1 MNPAA
6 AEIDANQIRRSR
18 RAYGEP
24 ALHLAATGSALIIL
38 LMLAAL
44 LVVLFVAAAPSIR
57 RFGGD
62 FLVSSAWRANPLPVL
77 KLNAKGKPIRDPR
90 TGMKVVDHYDPPRF
104 GAMASISGTAQ
115 TSAFALLLAVP
126 LSLGS
131 ALYLVRIAPLWMV
144 TPISFLIE
152 FLAAIPSIAYGLWG
166 MFVLG
171 PWMGGPARWERIF
184 GFLPL
189 PAGIESRL
197 TSVFHHLPGLQ
208 WIVEQKVGGRIVSI
222 PTTGRDVLVAG
233 IILGIMVIPIITAI
247 SRDILRNVPRAQIE
261 GTIAL
266 GATWWQSCVEMLK
279 FSRSGLFGAI
289 ILGLARA
296 AGETMA
302 VLMVMGSTPTVTA
315 SPLSAGATMA
325 STLAGEFPEAATN
338 DLHRG
343 ALMEL
348 ALILLVMSLIFNVVA
363 RYLVV
368 GKTSRNAA
376 AH

>member
-1 MNPAA
+1 MISAVEFDPQAITRTRRPLGEPVLRLAA
-6 AEIDANQIRRSR
+6 A
-18 RAYGEP
+18 
-24 ALHLAATGSALIIL
+24 GSAIAIL

-44 LVVLFVAAAPSIR
+44 LVVLFVAALPSVR
-57 RFGGD
+57 RFGVE
-62 FLVSSAWRANPLPVL
+62 FLTTSAWRPNQLPVL
-77 KLNAKGKPIRDPR
+77 KLDAHGRPIRDAR
-90 TGMKVVDHYDPPRF
+90 TGMKEVDHYLPPRF
-104 GAMASISGTAQ
+104 GALASVTGTAQ
-115 TSAFALLLAVP
+115 TSFIALLLAVP

-131 ALYLVRIAPLWMV
+131 ALFLVRIAPLWLIMPV
-144 TPISFLIE
+144 SFLIE

-171 PWMGGPARWERIF
+171 PWMGGPARWERVA
-184 GFLPL
+184 GFLPM

-197 TSVFHHLPGLQ
+197 AGFFRSIPGLH
-208 WIVEQKVGGRIVSI
+208 WLAEQQISGKSVPI
-222 PTTGRDVLVAG
+222 PTTGRDILVAG
-233 IILGIMVIPIITAI
+233 IVLGIMVIPIITAI
-247 SRDILRNVPRAQIE
+247 SRDVLRSVPVAQIE

-266 GATWWQSCVEMLK
+266 GATWWQSCREMLK
-279 FSRSGLFGAI
+279 YSRSALFGAV

-296 AGETMA
+296 SGETMA
-302 VLMVMGSTPTVTA
+302 VLMVMGSAATIATSPFTA
-315 SPLSAGATMA
+315 GTTMA

-348 ALILLVMSLIFNVVA
+348 ALILLIMSLVFNVVA

-368 GKTSRNAA
+368 GKSVRTSA

>member
-1 MNPAA
+1 MTTQLEPTARRMHQGRPKL
-6 AEIDANQIRRSR
+6 AEPLL
-18 RAYGEP
+18 Y
-24 ALHLAATGSALIIL
+24 LASTASALTIL

-44 LVVLFVAAAPSIR
+44 VVVLFAAALPSIR
-57 RFGGD
+57 HFGGA
-62 FLVSSAWRANPLPVL
+62 FLVSTDWRPNPLPVL
-77 KLNAKGKPIRDPR
+77 KLDEQGKPIRDPR
-90 TGMKVVDHYDPPRF
+90 TAMKVVDHYNPPTY
-104 GAMASISGTAQ
+104 GALPAISGTAQ
-115 TSAFALLLAVP
+115 TSAIALLFAVP

-131 ALYLVRIAPLWMV
+131 ALYLVRIAPVWMV
-144 TPISFLIE
+144 APVSFLIE

-171 PWMGGPARWERIF
+171 PWMGGPVRTEMIL

-189 PAGIESRL
+189 PAGIER
-197 TSVFHHLPGLQ
+197 
-208 WIVEQKVGGRIVSI
+208 RIVSI
-222 PTTGRDVLVAG
+222 LIHIPGLRWLVEQNIGGKTVIVSTSGRDIFVAG
-233 IILGIMVIPIITAI
+233 IILGIMIIPIITAI
-247 SRDILRNVPRAQIE
+247 SRDVLKNIPRAQIE

-266 GATWWQSCVEMLK
+266 GATWWQSCHEMLK
-279 FSRSGLFGAI
+279 FSRSALFGAV

-302 VLMVMGSTPTVTA
+302 VLMVMGSTVTVTA
-315 SPLSAGATMA
+315 SPFAAGATMA
-325 STLAGEFPEAATN
+325 STLAGEFPEAATS

-348 ALILLVMSLIFNVVA
+348 ALILLVMSLAFNITA

-368 GKTSRNAA
+368 GKYVRPAA

>member
-1 MNPAA
+1 MTTSAVDFDPEAITQN
-6 AEIDANQIRRSR
+6 R

-24 ALHLAATGSALIIL
+24 VMRFAATASAVVIL
-38 LMLAAL
+38 VMLAAL
-44 LVVLFVAAAPSIR
+44 LVVLFAAALPSVH
-57 RFGGD
+57 RFGVG
-62 FLVSSAWRANPLPVL
+62 FLTTSAWRPNELPIL
-77 KLNAKGKPIRDPR
+77 KLDARGKPIRDHR

-104 GAMASISGTAQ
+104 GALAPVAGTAQ
-115 TSAFALLLAVP
+115 TAFIALVLAVP

-131 ALYLVRIAPLWMV
+131 ALFLVRIAPLWLI
-144 TPISFLIE
+144 TPVSFLIE

-171 PWMGGPARWERIF
+171 PWMGGPARWERF
-184 GFLPL
+184 AGFLPM
-189 PAGIESRL
+189 PAGIESRVAWFFRH
-197 TSVFHHLPGLQ
+197 TPGLH
-208 WIVEQKVGGRIVSI
+208 WLAEQQINGKSVPI
-222 PTTGRDVLVAG
+222 PTTGRDLLVAG
-233 IILGIMVIPIITAI
+233 IILGIMIIPIITAI
-247 SRDILRNVPRAQIE
+247 SRDVLRNVPLAQIE

-266 GATWWQSCVEMLK
+266 GATWWQSCREMLK
-279 FSRSGLFGAI
+279 YSRSALFGAV

-296 AGETMA
+296 SGETMA
-302 VLMVMGSTPTVTA
+302 VLMVMGSAATLTV
-315 SPLSAGATMA
+315 SPFVAGTTMA

-348 ALILLVMSLIFNVVA
+348 ALILLIMSLAFNIIA

-368 GKTSRNAA
+368 GKSARTSA

>member
-1 MNPAA
+1 MTTSAVDFDPEAITQN
-6 AEIDANQIRRSR
+6 R

-24 ALHLAATGSALIIL
+24 VMRFAATASAVMIL
-38 LMLAAL
+38 VMLAAL
-44 LVVLFVAAAPSIR
+44 LVVLFAAALPSVH
-57 RFGGD
+57 RFGAG
-62 FLVSSAWRANPLPVL
+62 FLTTSAWRPNELPIL
-77 KLNAKGKPIRDPR
+77 KLDARGKPIRDRR
-90 TGMKVVDHYDPPRF
+90 TGMKVVDHLDPPRF
-104 GAMASISGTAQ
+104 GALAPVTGTAQ
-115 TSAFALLLAVP
+115 TALIALVLAVP

-131 ALYLVRIAPLWMV
+131 ALFLVRIAPLWLI
-144 TPISFLIE
+144 TPVSFLIE

-171 PWMGGPARWERIF
+171 PWMGGPARWERF
-184 GFLPL
+184 AGFLPM

-197 TSVFHHLPGLQ
+197 AWFFRHTPGLH
-208 WIVEQKVGGRIVSI
+208 WLAEQQIKGKSVPI
-222 PTTGRDVLVAG
+222 PTTGRDLLVAG
-233 IILGIMVIPIITAI
+233 IILGIMIIPIITAI
-247 SRDILRNVPRAQIE
+247 SRDVLRNVPLAQIE

-266 GATWWQSCVEMLK
+266 GATWWQSCREMLK
-279 FSRSGLFGAI
+279 YSRSALFGAV

-296 AGETMA
+296 SGETMA
-302 VLMVMGSTPTVTA
+302 VLMVMGSAATLTV
-315 SPLSAGATMA
+315 SPFVAGTTMA

-348 ALILLVMSLIFNVVA
+348 ALILLIMSLAFNIIA

-368 GKTSRNAA
+368 GKSARTSA

>member
-1 MNPAA
+1 MSSIQT
-6 AEIDANQIRRSR
+6 EIDTQLIGGGR
-18 RAYGEP
+18 RAFGEP
-24 ALHLAATGSALIIL
+24 ALYLASMASALMIL
-38 LMLAAL
+38 VMLAAL
-44 LVVLFVAAAPSIR
+44 LVVLFAAAAPSIH
-57 RFGGD
+57 RFGAE
-62 FLVSSAWRANPLPVL
+62 FLVDSSWRANPLPVL
-77 KLNAKGKPIRDPR
+77 KLDARGKPIRDRR
-90 TGMKVVDHYDPPRF
+90 TGMKVVDHYEPPLF
-104 GAMASISGTAQ
+104 GALASISGTAQ
-115 TSAFALLLAVP
+115 TSAIALILAVP
-126 LSLGS
+126 LSLGA
-131 ALYLVRIAPLWMV
+131 ALYLVRIAPLGV
-144 TPISFLIE
+144 VPPISFLIE

-171 PWMGGPARWERIF
+171 PWMGGPARWETF
-184 GFLPL
+184 LGFLPI
-189 PAGIESRL
+189 PAGIESRVA
-197 TSVFHHLPGLQ
+197 SVVQHIPGLRWLAMQ
-208 WIVEQKVGGRIVSI
+208 EIGGKLV
-222 PTTGRDVLVAG
+222 PVPATGRDVLVAG
-233 IILGIMVIPIITAI
+233 IILGIMIIPIITAI
-247 SRDILRNVPRAQIE
+247 SRDILRSVPRAQIE

-266 GATWWQSCVEMLK
+266 GATWWQSCVEMVK

-315 SPLSAGATMA
+315 SPLMSGATMA

-348 ALILLVMSLIFNVVA
+348 ALILLVMSLAFNVIA

-368 GKTSRNAA
+368 GKNVRTAA

>member
-1 MNPAA
+1 MSATG
-6 AEIDANQIRRSR
+6 AEIDSKLMGRGK
-18 RAYGEP
+18 RAWGEP
-24 ALHLAATGSALIIL
+24 ALYLAATGSALAIL

-44 LVVLFVAAAPSIR
+44 LSVLFVAAAPSIH
-57 RFGGD
+57 RFGAD
-62 FLVSSAWRANPLPVL
+62 FLVSGVWRANPLPVL
-77 KLNAKGKPIRDPR
+77 KLDARGKPIRDPR
-90 TGMKVVDHYDPPRF
+90 TGMKEVDHNDPPRF
-104 GAMASISGTAQ
+104 GAMASLSGTAQ
-115 TSAFALLLAVP
+115 TSAIGLFLAVP
-126 LSLGS
+126 LSLGA
-131 ALYLVRIAPLWMV
+131 ALYLVRIAPMWMV
-144 TPISFLIE
+144 TPVSFLIE

-171 PWMGGPARWERIF
+171 PWMGGPARRERIF
-184 GFLPL
+184 GFIPF

-197 TSVFHHLPGLQ
+197 ASIFRVIPGFR
-208 WIVEQKVGGRIVSI
+208 WVVERQVGGKMVAI

-233 IILGIMVIPIITAI
+233 IILGIMVVPIITAI
-247 SRDILRNVPRAQIE
+247 SRDILRGVPRAQIE

-279 FSRSGLFGAI
+279 FSRSGLFGAV

-315 SPLSAGATMA
+315 SPLLAGATMA

-348 ALILLVMSLIFNVVA
+348 ALILLLMSLVFNVVA

-368 GKTSRNAA
+368 GKNVRTAA

>member
-1 MNPAA
+1 MTAA
-6 AEIDANQIRRSR
+6 VEFDPRAITQNR

-24 ALHLAATGSALIIL
+24 IMRGAATGSAIIIL

-44 LVVLFVAAAPSIR
+44 LVVLFIAAGPSVR
-57 RFGGD
+57 RFGVG
-62 FLVSSAWRANPLPVL
+62 FLTTSAWRPNPLPVL
-77 KLNAKGKPIRDPR
+77 KMDARGRPIRDRR

-104 GAMASISGTAQ
+104 GALAPVVGTAQ
-115 TSAFALLLAVP
+115 SAFIALVLAVP

-131 ALYLVRIAPLWMV
+131 ALFLVRIAPYWLI
-144 TPISFLIE
+144 TPVSFLIE

-171 PWMGGPARWERIF
+171 PWMGGPSRWEKI
-184 GFLPL
+184 GGILPM

-197 TSVFHHLPGLQ
+197 AWLCRQIPGLH
-208 WIVEQKVGGRIVSI
+208 WLAEQQINGKTI
-222 PTTGRDVLVAG
+222 PIATTGRDMFVAG
-233 IILGIMVIPIITAI
+233 IILGIMIIPIITAI
-247 SRDILRNVPRAQIE
+247 SRDVLRNVPLAQIE

-266 GATWWQSCVEMLK
+266 GATWWQSCREMLK
-279 FSRSGLFGAI
+279 YSRSALFGAI

-296 AGETMA
+296 SGETMA
-302 VLMVMGSTPTVTA
+302 VLMVMGSAAAIVT
-315 SPLSAGATMA
+315 SPFSAGTTMA
-325 STLAGEFPEAATN
+325 STLAGEFPEASTN

-348 ALILLVMSLIFNVVA
+348 ALILLIMSLAFNIIA

-368 GKTSRNAA
+368 GKSARSSA

>member
-1 MNPAA
+1 MTAA
-6 AEIDANQIRRSR
+6 VEFDSEAITHNRRS
-18 RAYGEP
+18 YGEP
-24 ALHLAATGSALIIL
+24 AMRCAATASAIVIL

-44 LVVLFVAAAPSIR
+44 LVVLFAAAVPSMR
-57 RFGGD
+57 RFGME
-62 FLVSSAWRANPLPVL
+62 FLTTSAWRPNSLPVL
-77 KLNAKGKPIRDPR
+77 KMDARGKPIRDRR

-104 GAMASISGTAQ
+104 GALAPVTGTAQ
-115 TSAFALLLAVP
+115 TALIALIFAVP

-131 ALYLVRIAPLWMV
+131 ALFLVRIAPLWLIMPV
-144 TPISFLIE
+144 SFLIE

-171 PWMGGPARWERIF
+171 PWMGGPARWDRVA
-184 GFLPL
+184 GLVPM

-197 TSVFHHLPGLQ
+197 SGFFMRISGLH
-208 WIVEQKVGGRIVSI
+208 WLAEQQIGGKTVPI
-222 PTTGRDVLVAG
+222 PTTGRDILVAG
-233 IILGIMVIPIITAI
+233 IVLGIMIIPIITAI
-247 SRDILRNVPRAQIE
+247 SRDVLRSVPPAQIE

-266 GATWWQSCVEMLK
+266 GATWWQSCREMLK
-279 FSRSGLFGAI
+279 YSRSALFGAI
-289 ILGLARA
+289 ILGFARA
-296 AGETMA
+296 SGETMA
-302 VLMVMGSTPTVTA
+302 VLMVMGSAATIAA
-315 SPLSAGATMA
+315 SPFTAGTTMA

-348 ALILLVMSLIFNVVA
+348 ALILLIMSLAFNIIA

-368 GKTSRNAA
+368 GKSARTSA